1 MGSVAQ
7 DVSQRQFGR
16 LVAVQLKKLPA
27 GMHNDGGGL
36 YLQVQDSGSRSWILR
51 TTVRGKRRD
60 IGLGGLSTKS
70 LSEARKE
77 AADLRSRSREGEDIV
92 ESRRAEKRITPTFEQ
107 AAIAVHRN
115 LAQTFRSEQHTH
127 NWFRSLEKH
136 VLPTFGSKTVDV
148 IDTADVLR
156 AIGPIW
162 TRTPDTARRTLRRI
176 KAIFDYCQAAGYRNV
191 MVGNLAV
198 PLPNPCD
205 GIKSALPNNH
215 AGEKHH
221 QALAYQQLPVFIEA
235 LPKTAS
241 SLSVKL
247 ALEFTILSASR
258 TSEVL
263 KARWR
268 EFDVG
273 NQVWTVPADRMKMKK
288 AHQVPLSA
296 RCVEI
301 LELAKQ
307 FNEGDVV
314 FPGQL
319 GQPLSNMSMLMTV
332 RRMRH
337 EGLTVHGFRATF
349 KTWAEERTNFD
360 SLVIESVTSPPSERD
375 RAALSTDHVL

>member
-60 IGLGGLSTKS
+60 IGWGGLSTKS

-198 PLPNPCD
+198 PLP
-205 GIKSALPNNH
+205 
-215 AGEKHH
+215 E
-221 QALAYQQLPVFIEA
+221 
-235 LPKTAS
+235 
-241 SLSVKL
+241 SL
-247 ALEFTILSASR
+247 
-258 TSEVL
+258 
-263 KARWR
+263 
-268 EFDVG
+268 
-273 NQVWTVPADRMKMKK
+273 
-288 AHQVPLSA
+288 
-296 RCVEI
+296 
-301 LELAKQ
+301 
-307 FNEGDVV
+307 
-314 FPGQL
+314 
-319 GQPLSNMSMLMTV
+319 
-332 RRMRH
+332 
-337 EGLTVHGFRATF
+337 
-349 KTWAEERTNFD
+349 
-360 SLVIESVTSPPSERD
+360 
-375 RAALSTDHVL
+375 

>member
-60 IGLGGLSTKS
+60 IGWGGLSTKS

>member
-1 MGSVAQ
+1 M
-7 DVSQRQFGR
+7 
-16 LVAVQLKKLPA
+16 
-27 GMHNDGGGL
+27 
-36 YLQVQDSGSRSWILR
+36 
-51 TTVRGKRRD
+51 
-60 IGLGGLSTKS
+60 
-70 LSEARKE
+70 
-77 AADLRSRSREGEDIV
+77 
-92 ESRRAEKRITPTFEQ
+92 
-107 AAIAVHRN
+107 
-115 LAQTFRSEQHTH
+115 
-127 NWFRSLEKH
+127 
-136 VLPTFGSKTVDV
+136 
-148 IDTADVLR
+148 
-156 AIGPIW
+156 
-162 TRTPDTARRTLRRI
+162 
-176 KAIFDYCQAAGYRNV
+176 
-191 MVGNLAV
+191 
-198 PLPNPCD
+198 
-205 GIKSALPNNH
+205 PNNH

-360 SLVIESVTSPPSERD
+360 SLVIESVT
-375 RAALSTDHVL
+375 

>member
-77 AADLRSRSREGEDIV
+77 AADQRSRSREGEDIV